1 MLLFLSVT
9 SSFAQENQ
17 TFFKR
22 NKSANENSFDGALY
36 IEVSPIIEASIINK
50 EWGINLGGKGAVIV
64 NQKWAVGGIGKG
76 LVSENSFLGYNLDG
90 EKEKDNQ
97 LNINYGAGG
106 LFVEYYLGLDRAFH
120 LSFPLHVMAGGI
132 SLKDEQKN
140 TTISVSYNEDVA
152 YYLGEKNKS
161 GEFSLHRS
169 VSKPKIN
176 YAFVGGLYAGIY
188 DVKNLSNSLE
198 KLNKKYVYHGGIVRA
213 KVAYNTIRSPNFHWR
228 VIGIQGSWY
237 LERGPFLDFK
247 NDLINTN
254 SFDSTGILKHGTQ
267 TIQIS
272 AILRSTPTP
281 NLFLRLANHTPYHRV
296 LALVVK

>member
-76 LVSENSFLGYNLDG
+76 LVSENSFLGDNLDG
-90 EKEKDNQ
+90 EKEKDTR
-97 LNINYGAGG
+97 LNLNYGAGG

-140 TTISVSYNEDVA
+140 TTIESSALMIVEPGMNIEFNVAQNFMPALHLSYRQVLA
-152 YYLGEKNKS
+152 
-161 GEFSLHRS
+161 
-169 VSKPKIN
+169 
-176 YAFVGGLYAGIY
+176 
-188 DVKNLSNSLE
+188 
-198 KLNKKYVYHGGIVRA
+198 
-213 KVAYNTIRSPNFHWR
+213 
-228 VIGIQGSWY
+228 
-237 LERGPFLDFK
+237 
-247 NDLINTN
+247 NDLANLTN
-254 SFDSTGILKHGTQ
+254 GD
-267 TIQIS
+267 IS
-272 AILRSTPTP
+272 GL
-281 NLFLRLANHTPYHRV
+281 NLGLIIKFGHF
-296 LALVVK
+296 K